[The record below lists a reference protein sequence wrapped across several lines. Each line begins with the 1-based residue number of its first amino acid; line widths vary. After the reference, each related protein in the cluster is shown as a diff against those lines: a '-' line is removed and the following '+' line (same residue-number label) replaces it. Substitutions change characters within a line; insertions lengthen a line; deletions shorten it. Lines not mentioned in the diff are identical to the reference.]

1 MKGDFQMIVNVEEL
15 KAGSILAEDIY
26 MRTNRP
32 IITAKTVLAE
42 EHIKILKAFLVEKIP
57 VQNTQ
62 IDGTKMNQSNTS
74 IHNKD
79 EKGIKSD
86 FIDLFLHTVQ
96 LYKKEFISWQSGLS
110 VNIANIRNI
119 LLPLLEQLKDGSTEI
134 FSLYHLSNKK
144 EYIYQHSIAVA
155 IISALIAQ
163 KLNYNYRDTIQV
175 ALAGCLS
182 DAGMAKIEQRLLH
195 KTEPL
200 TEEEFNEVKKHTR
213 YSLEMIP
220 EHTLLKNETRLAI
233 FQHHERIDGSGYP
246 MGNVDTKIHVFAKII
261 AVADTFHAMTSERLY
276 RKKHS
281 PFRVIE
287 QMHQD
292 HFGKFDLTILQALSN
307 AITQFTT
314 GSKVRLSN
322 GEKAEVL
329 FIEGNVS
336 TRPLV
341 KIIEN
346 EMILDL
352 EKNRHLF
359 IDEILE
365 Y

>member
-1 MKGDFQMIVNVEEL
+1 MIIKVEEL
-15 KAGSILAEDIY
+15 KNGSILAEDIY
-26 MRTNRP
+26 IRTNRP
-32 IITAKTVLAE
+32 IITAKTVLEE
-42 EHIKILKAFLVEKIP
+42 EHIKILKAFLVKKI
-57 VQNTQ
+57 VIENTQ
-62 IDGTKMNQSNTS
+62 IDGTKITESTS
-74 IHNKD
+74 SMCNKVGE
-79 EKGIKSD
+79 EKKND
-86 FIDLFLHTVQ
+86 FLELFLQTVQ

-110 VNIANIRNI
+110 VNIANVRNI
-119 LLPLLEQLKDGSTEI
+119 LLPLLEELEIVSREI

-144 EYIYQHSIAVA
+144 EYLYQHSIAVA
-155 IISALIAQ
+155 VISALIA
-163 KLNYNYRDTIQV
+163 KKMNYSYRDMVQV

-182 DAGMAKIEQRLLH
+182 DAGMAKIDQRLLH
-195 KTEPL
+195 KIEPL

-233 FQHHERIDGSGYP
+233 YQHHERVDGSGYP
-246 MGNVDTKIHVFAKII
+246 MGNADNKIHAFAKII

-276 RKKHS
+276 RKKQS

-287 QMHQD
+287 QMRQD
-292 HFGKFDLTILQALSN
+292 HFGKFDLTILQSLSN

-322 GEKAEVL
+322 GEKAEIL
-329 FIEGNVS
+329 FISNTP

-341 KIIEN
+341 KTIEN
-346 EMILDL
+346 DLILDL

-359 IDEILE
+359 IEEILE

>member
-1 MKGDFQMIVNVEEL
+1 MIIRVEEL
-15 KAGSILAEDIY
+15 EIGSILAEDIFI
-26 MRTNRP
+26 RTNRP
-32 IITAKTVLAE
+32 IITAKTVVDE
-42 EHIKILKAFLVEKIP
+42 EHIKILKAFLVKEI
-57 VQNTQ
+57 VIENTQ
-62 IDGTKMNQSNTS
+62 IDGTKIIESSSS
-74 IHNKD
+74 ISKQFRK
-79 EKGIKSD
+79 EKKND
-86 FIDLFLHTVQ
+86 FLELFLRTVQ

-119 LLPLLEQLKDGSTEI
+119 LLPLLEEIESVSREI

-144 EYIYQHSIAVA
+144 EYLYQHSIAVA
-155 IISALIAQ
+155 VISALIAR
-163 KLNYNYRDTIQV
+163 KMNYSYRDMVQV

-182 DAGMAKIEQRLLH
+182 DAGMAKINQRLLH

-233 FQHHERIDGSGYP
+233 YQHHERVDGSGYP
-246 MGNVDTKIHVFAKII
+246 MGNVDNKIHAFAKII

-276 RKKHS
+276 RKKQS

-287 QMHQD
+287 QMRQD
-292 HFGKFDLTILQALSN
+292 HFGKFDLTVLQSLSN

-314 GSKVRLSN
+314 GSKIRLSN
-322 GEKAEVL
+322 GEQAEIL
-329 FIEGNVS
+329 FISNTP

-341 KIIEN
+341 KTIEN
-346 EMILDL
+346 DLILDL

-359 IDEILE
+359 IEEILE